1 MLLNINRLLFL
12 LALGLPS
19 AVVAALE
26 ECSSEVT
33 PTSQFVLKGEEA
45 YDTKTG
51 LIWSRCSMGLIWR
64 EGAGCVGKVKISTL
78 AGARHFAEQQGQ
90 GWRIPTIE
98 ELYSLVR
105 RGCSEP
111 AINAE
116 VFPDVRDLGEGSP
129 YWSQTQVEEVPI
141 LYYFVD
147 FMTGD
152 IDGHTERFP
161 LALRLVRDKE
171 TLGN

>member
-12 LALGLPS
+12 LTLSLAS
-19 AVVAALE
+19 ATVAAQE
-26 ECSSEVT
+26 ACSSEVT
-33 PTSQFVLKGEEA
+33 PTSQFVLKGAEV

-51 LIWSRCSMGLIWR
+51 LTWSRCSMGLTWR
-64 EGAGCVGKVKISTL
+64 EGSGCVGKVKISTL
-78 AGARHFAEQQGQ
+78 EGARHFAELQGH

-116 VFPDVRDLGEGSP
+116 VFPDVQDLGEGSP
-129 YWSQTQVEEVPI
+129 YWSQTPVEEVPI

-161 LALRLVRDKE
+161 LALRLVRENE
-171 TLGN
+171 TSGD